1 MDGINVNRMIVVF
14 ATFYRANFNYIPMSS
29 MLILIGNFRGLFGL
43 ILSSDALM
51 MTACLDCGID
61 DDGIRG
67 VLG

>member
-1 MDGINVNRMIVVF
+1 
-14 ATFYRANFNYIPMSS
+14 MSN
-29 MLILIGNFRGLFGL
+29 MLILILNFRGLFSL
-43 ILSSDALM
+43 IRSSDALM

>member
-1 MDGINVNRMIVVF
+1 
-14 ATFYRANFNYIPMSS
+14 

-61 DDGIRG
+61 DDGIRVNEG
-67 VLG
+67 VSG